1 MLTLGDAA
9 ELSPNASVMLRIATL
24 SAWAELEVAS
34 THQVYL
40 VEVVKP
46 YRASLAPLWVSSL
59 RDYASIRI
67 DAEALDDTPAG
78 ALDSSYSSLGR
89 EVLLP
94 VRRFLRRPLQFAQSL
109 LVLREGMA
117 SHLECSGDCHAE
129 RRSHHSCCYG
139 WAGCT
144 PNSARSQSA
153 ARNSG
158 RAYRVL
164 LCGVWAGLRGF
175 GYIDI

>member
-24 SAWAELEVAS
+24 SAWAELQVAS
-34 THQVYL
+34 TQQAYL

-46 YRASLAPLWVSSL
+46 YRTALAPLWISSL

-67 DAEALDDTPAG
+67 DAEALDDAPAG

-94 VRRFLRRPLQFAQSL
+94 VSSILSRFRTELSTL
-109 LVLREGMA
+109 
-117 SHLECSGDCHAE
+117 
-129 RRSHHSCCYG
+129 
-139 WAGCT
+139 
-144 PNSARSQSA
+144 
-153 ARNSG
+153 
-158 RAYRVL
+158 
-164 LCGVWAGLRGF
+164 
-175 GYIDI
+175 

>member
-34 THQVYL
+34 IQQAYL
-40 VEVVKP
+40 VGVVKP
-46 YRASLAPLWVSSL
+46 YRTALAPLWVSSL

-78 ALDSSYSSLGR
+78 ALDSSYSNLGR

-94 VRRFLRRPLQFAQSL
+94 V
-109 LVLREGMA
+109 
-117 SHLECSGDCHAE
+117 C
-129 RRSHHSCCYG
+129 
-139 WAGCT
+139 
-144 PNSARSQSA
+144 
-153 ARNSG
+153 RN
-158 RAYRVL
+158 
-164 LCGVWAGLRGF
+164 
-175 GYIDI
+175 